1 MSRAR
6 LKRIA
11 TALAMLGSIPLLTG
25 CGGSDPKTN
34 TPVGGIG
41 NGLGVGGCLSVA
53 TPIGFAVA
61 NGQLLNNKVLAGL
74 IPPTYGGGQAY
85 GTVTLNGS
93 APALGSA
100 YQGSSS
106 DGTISLTIQPGSQ
119 MGAPTGGYTGGF
131 FGGGA
136 LPNGPFTGS
145 GLLTIN
151 AIVQQDIASKVQT
164 GQIPISGVTPT
175 QPGAFPQPT
184 APGATGICVSGIA
197 VSLNV
202 PLYQQRLYLGEVF
215 LYLNNTQ
222 HGYVLYF

>member
-25 CGGSDPKTN
+25 CGGSNPTN

-41 NGLGVGGCLSVA
+41 SGLGVGGCLSVA
-53 TPIGFAVA
+53 TPLGFAVA

-93 APALGSA
+93 APTLGQG
-100 YQGSSS
+100 YQGSGS
-106 DGTISLTIQPGSQ
+106 DGSISLTIQPGSQ
-119 MGAPTGGYTGGF
+119 PGVPNGGYTGGSY
-131 FGGGA
+131 GGGA
-136 LPNGPFTGS
+136 LPNGPFSGS
-145 GLLTIN
+145 GQLTISQI
-151 AIVQQDIASKVQT
+151 AQQDIAYKIQT
-164 GQIPISGVTPT
+164 GQIPLSGVNPT

-184 APGATGICVSGIA
+184 TPGATGVCVSGIA
-197 VSLNV
+197 VSLNI